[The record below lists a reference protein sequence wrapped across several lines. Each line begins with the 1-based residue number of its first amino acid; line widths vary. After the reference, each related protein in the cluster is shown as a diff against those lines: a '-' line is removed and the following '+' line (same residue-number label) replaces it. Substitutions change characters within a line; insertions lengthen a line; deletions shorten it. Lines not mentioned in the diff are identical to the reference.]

1 MFNGRLMAGAVA
13 VALCTVYAQAT
24 PASADWSDANMR
36 YASNYIERANDYLAN
51 DQHDYGGHR
60 VAAMTDISRARAD
73 IAAAL
78 AYDRNHPTTHPLIN
92 QASPLDE
99 AAFVRSQQGSNN
111 NLVYVRHYLERAIDM
126 MQRDSS
132 DYGGYRVKAIA
143 DTQAA
148 RDQIVVALKTYAN
161 ESDRSDDNIRYVR
174 GYIARGISML
184 NQDQHDYNGHR
195 AAAITDMQAAD
206 ADLLAAIRADR
217 ADESIPAVAALP
229 APTDLVRGQGASN
242 NNIRYVRDEVE
253 HAIDMLDKD
262 QHDYSGYRVKA
273 IDQLHDARQQLLAAL
288 KYQ

>member
-1 MFNGRLMAGAVA
+1 MFNGRLIAGAVA
-13 VALCTVYAQAT
+13 VALCTAYAQAT
-24 PASADWSDANMR
+24 PASADFSDANMR

-60 VAAMTDISRARAD
+60 VSAMTDISRARAD

-78 AYDRNHPTTHPLIN
+78 AFDRSHPVAHPLIN
-92 QASPLDE
+92 QASPVDE

-111 NLVYVRHYLERAIDM
+111 NLIYVRHYLERAIDM
-126 MQRDSS
+126 MQRDNT

-148 RDQIVVALKTYAN
+148 RDQIVAALSTYSH

-174 GYIARGISML
+174 AYIARGIGML

-195 AAAITDMQAAD
+195 AAAVSDMQAAD

-217 ADESIPAVAALP
+217 ADESIPAIAALAQP
-229 APTDLVRGQGASN
+229 AMLGQGASN
-242 NNIRYVRDEVE
+242 NNLRYVRAYVE
-253 HAIDMLDKD
+253 KAIDMLNKD

-273 IDQLHDARQQLLAAL
+273 IESLHDARQQLVAAL
-288 KYQ
+288 ASR